1 MESGRWRAPAVH
13 GPVRARLRLPGS
25 KSITNRALVLA
36 ALSSAP
42 SVVRGPLKA
51 RDTTLA
57 AAALRAMGCGVLESG
72 TDLSVSPGSLSPGS
86 SVSLDV
92 GNAGT
97 VMRFLPAVAA
107 LTPAS
112 VSFDGDPRARERPV
126 GALLTALRALGV
138 SIDDGG
144 RGALPFTVHGAGAV
158 RGGPVV
164 LDASGSS
171 QLVSGLLLAAPR
183 FSEGVE
189 VRHSGPPVPS
199 LPHIEMTLRMLQIAG
214 AEVSS
219 AGKPRPNNWT
229 VRPGRINLGDFTVEP
244 DLSNAGPFLAAALV
258 TGGSVTIADWPQTL
272 PGGQPPQTPPQENQ
286 GSLQAAD
293 AILGV
298 LTEMGASCS
307 LGPDGLTVTGSGT
320 VNGIEADLRDIPE
333 LCLPLTAVAALAS
346 GPSTFT
352 GVGHTRAQETDR
364 LAAIAKEINALGGDI
379 TERPDGLAVNP
390 RPLRAE
396 PGHFFES
403 YDDHRMVMAAAV
415 LGLAVPGIEVLNA
428 ATVGKTF
435 PDFPVV
441 WGELVGSGR

>member
-1 MESGRWRAPAVH
+1 MESGRWTAPAAH
-13 GPVRARLRLPGS
+13 GPVSARLRLPGS

-36 ALSSAP
+36 ALSASP

-57 AAALRAMGCGVLESG
+57 AAALRVMGFAVEESG
-72 TDLSVSPGSLSPGS
+72 TDLAVSPASLPEGASVS
-86 SVSLDV
+86 VDV

-107 LTPAS
+107 LRNAS
-112 VSFDGDPRARERPV
+112 VAFDGDPRARERPV
-126 GALLTALRALGV
+126 GVLLTALRDLGV

-144 RGALPFTVHGAGAV
+144 RGALPFTVHGSGAV
-158 RGGPVV
+158 RGGPVT

-199 LPHIEMTLRMLQIAG
+199 LPHIEMTMRMLEMAG
-214 AEVSS
+214 ATVSS
-219 AGKPRPNNWT
+219 SGSPEGRPDTWR
-229 VRPGRINLGDFTVEP
+229 VEPGQLDLGDFTVEP

-258 TGGSVTIADWPQTL
+258 TGGSVTIADWP
-272 PGGQPPQTPPQENQ
+272 GD
-286 GSLQAAD
+286 SLQAAD
-293 AILGV
+293 AILSV
-298 LTEMGASCS
+298 LTEMGATCS
-307 LGPDGLTVTGSGT
+307 RGDDGLTVTGSGT
-320 VNGIEADLRDIPE
+320 INGIEADLRDIPE
-333 LCLPLTAVAALAS
+333 LCLPLTSVAALAS
-346 GPSTFT
+346 GPSVFT

-364 LAAIAKEINALGGDI
+364 LAAIAKEINALGGDV
-379 TERPDGLAVNP
+379 TEQPDGLTVNP

-396 PGHFFES
+396 PGHAFES

-415 LGLAVPGIEVLNA
+415 LGLAVPGVEVLNA

-435 PDFPVV
+435 PSFTST
-441 WGELVGSGR
+441 WSEMLEQGR

>member
-1 MESGRWRAPAVH
+1 MESGRWTAPAAP
-13 GPVRARLRLPGS
+13 GPVSARLRLPGS

-36 ALSSAP
+36 ALSTSA

-57 AAALRAMGCGVLESG
+57 TAALRVLGCGILDSG
-72 TDLSVSPGSLSPGS
+72 TDLRVTPASLAPGS
-86 SVSLDV
+86 SVSVDV

-107 LTPAS
+107 LQAAS
-112 VSFDGDPRARERPV
+112 VAFDGDPRARERPV
-126 GALLTALRALGV
+126 GALLEALRALGV

-144 RGALPFTVHGAGAV
+144 RGALPFTVHGSGSV
-158 RGGPVV
+158 RGGPVT

-183 FSEGVE
+183 FASGVE

-199 LPHIEMTLRMLQIAG
+199 LPHIEMTLRMLEMAG
-214 AEVSS
+214 ASVSS
-219 AGKPRPNNWT
+219 SSSSTGSGRPDTWR
-229 VRPGRINLGDFTVEP
+229 VSPGELSLGDFTVEP

-258 TGGSVTIADWPQTL
+258 TGGSVTIADWPQ
-272 PGGQPPQTPPQENQ
+272 N
-286 GSLQAAD
+286 SLQPSD
-293 AILGV
+293 AILSV
-298 LTEMGASCS
+298 LTSMGAVCTP
-307 LGPDGLTVTGSGT
+307 GPDGLTVRGSG
-320 VNGIEADLRDIPE
+320 VINGVDADLRDIPE
-333 LCLPLTAVAALAS
+333 MCLPLTAVAALAS
-346 GPSTFT
+346 GPSSFT

-364 LAAIAKEINALGGDI
+364 LAAIAKEINALGGDV

-396 PGHFFES
+396 PGHGFDS

-435 PDFPVV
+435 PTFTSV
-441 WGELVGSGR
+441 WNEMLESR